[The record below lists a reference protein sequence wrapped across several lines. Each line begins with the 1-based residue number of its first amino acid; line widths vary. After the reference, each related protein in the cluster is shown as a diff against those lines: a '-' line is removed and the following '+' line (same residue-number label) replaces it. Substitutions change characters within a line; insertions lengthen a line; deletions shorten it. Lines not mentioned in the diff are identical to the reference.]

1 MSLRNTTHRYGSLS
15 IALHWLMVLL
25 LVAVYVFANLIDTFP
40 KDSPGRDLMK
50 TWHFTMGLT
59 ILATVIVRIVV
70 RLTSVSPR
78 ITPNPPAMQNLAAKA
93 MHLALYAMMLGLPI
107 AGWLILS
114 ASGKP
119 IPFYGLQLPALIGEN
134 KDLAHTIKEVHETV
148 GTAGYFLIGL
158 HALAGLYHHYFAKD
172 DTLLRMLPE
181 RRKG

>member
-1 MSLRNTTHRYGSLS
+1 
-15 IALHWLMVLL
+15 
-25 LVAVYVFANLIDTFP
+25 
-40 KDSPGRDLMK
+40 
-50 TWHFTMGLT
+50 
-59 ILATVIVRIVV
+59 
-70 RLTSVSPR
+70 
-78 ITPNPPAMQNLAAKA
+78 MQNLAAKA